1 MRTTL
6 LLQACCC
13 EPEAALEAYQ
23 HWKLQTNFEQL
34 SSSEFDLLPHLYQ
47 NLSAFQDELTPRLRG
62 IYKQAWVL
70 QQQRIFNQEQWQ
82 RNLEQHGIAYQ
93 LLDDA
98 KLNISATS
106 DFAVQNISSLLRAIP
121 SNKWLMSKQKYL
133 LHWQIRGWVTFKD
146 SIRVFAQS
154 CPEPVLHRLEYSRND
169 MVWLARAMPELQSV
183 FDWQA
188 FFAIA
193 QPFGLRKRLHELLLS
208 AQEAGLLQSVPLPTQ
223 FSSIDQMQYRLA
235 QSQSRLVQLYYAWQ
249 IKRLKGLQAR
259 KSQ

>member
-6 LLQACCC
+6 LLQACCF
-13 EPEAALEAYQ
+13 EPEAAIEAYQ
-23 HWKLQTNFEQL
+23 HWKSQINFEQL
-34 SSSEFDLLPHLYQ
+34 SADEFDLLPHLYQ

-82 RNLEQHGIAYQ
+82 RYLEQHSIAYQ

-106 DFAVQNISSLLRAIP
+106 DFAVQNISLLLRAIP
-121 SNKWLMSKQKYL
+121 SDNWLMSKQKYW
-133 LHWQIRGWVTFKD
+133 LHWKIRGWVSFKH
-146 SIRVFAQS
+146 SIRVFAQV
-154 CPEPVLHRLEYSRND
+154 CPELILHRLEYSRND
-169 MVWLARAMPELQSV
+169 MVWLARGIPELQSI

-188 FFAIA
+188 FFAAI
-193 QPFGLRKRLHELLLS
+193 QPFGLHKRLHHLFLF

-223 FSSIDQMQYRLA
+223 FSNLDQMQFQLF
-235 QSQSRLVQLYYAWQ
+235 QSRSRLVQLYYAWQ
-249 IKRLKGLQAR
+249 IKQLKSR
-259 KSQ
+259 ST

>member
-1 MRTTL
+1 M
-6 LLQACCC
+6 LLQACCF

-23 HWKLQTNFEQL
+23 HWKFQTNFEQL

-70 QQQRIFNQEQWQ
+70 QQQRIFNQEQWR

-106 DFAVQNISSLLRAIP
+106 DFAVQNISLLLRAIP
-121 SNKWLMSKQKYL
+121 SDNWLMSKQKYL
-133 LHWQIRGWVTFKD
+133 LYWKIRGWVGFKD

-154 CPEPVLHRLEYSRND
+154 CPELILHRLEYSRND
-169 MVWLARAMPELQSV
+169 MVWLARAMPELQGLSA
-183 FDWQA
+183 WQA
-188 FFAIA
+188 YFAIA
-193 QPFGLRKRLHELLLS
+193 QPFGLGKRLHELLLL
-208 AQEAGLLQSVPLPTQ
+208 AQKAGLLKSVPSNMQ
-223 FSSIDQMQYRLA
+223 FSSFDQMQFQLA
-235 QSQSRLVQLYYAWQ
+235 KSQSRFSWLYYAWQ